1 LNSHHFFFL
10 TLTDTNTNTNISKST
25 TNKKYWRSRLV
36 SGIIGRALPDARHEV
51 CGTSKM
57 ATFAS
62 ALSAYTNLKVEDLLK
77 LQYVQQP
84 SLEEFIQALAAS

>member
-1 LNSHHFFFL
+1 
-10 TLTDTNTNTNISKST
+10 
-25 TNKKYWRSRLV
+25 
-36 SGIIGRALPDARHEV
+36 
-51 CGTSKM
+51 M